1 MKTKKEIEKMATNK
15 YGTSIYSIDEVEA
28 YKEGYSQCQEDMA
41 EKKYTEE
48 DMCAFIEFTRN
59 NYTGFG
65 APHLVYNKG
74 KQEKTKQIFERFIES
89 LNKQD

>member
-1 MKTKKEIEKMATNK
+1 MKSKAVYNYIKEKHTQDECSGFIDGYEKC
-15 YGTSIYSIDEVEA
+15 E
-28 YKEGYSQCQEDMA
+28 EDMA
-41 EKKYTEE
+41 DKKYTEE

-74 KQEKTKQIFERFIES
+74 RQEKTKQIFERFINS

>member
-1 MKTKKEIEKMATNK
+1 MTPEESFEKNVGDDKSFPNHTDIDIWLSKK
-15 YGTSIYSIDEVEA
+15 
-28 YKEGYSQCQEDMA
+28 DMA
-41 EKKYTEE
+41 DKKYTEE

-65 APHLVYNKG
+65 LPHLVYNKG
-74 KQEKTKQIFERFIES
+74 RQEKTKQIFERFIQS